1 MTRAEIEI
9 AFGVD
14 HLTGQ
19 ARTIAET
26 FLITA
31 RMVDEQVIYPE
42 LMNSPAEE
50 AEFRNVV
57 NLHQRQKAA
66 SLRDLWNAKCAA
78 VSAVIFPKV
87 ILDKYVAETGKNP
100 AG

>member
-31 RMVDEQVIYPE
+31 RMVDEQVICTIPIDSAA
-42 LMNSPAEE
+42 NE
-50 AEFRNVV
+50 ARFSDVA
-57 NLHQRQKAA
+57 NLHKRQKAA

-87 ILDKYVAETGKNP
+87 ILEKYEAETGKNP
-100 AG
+100 EG